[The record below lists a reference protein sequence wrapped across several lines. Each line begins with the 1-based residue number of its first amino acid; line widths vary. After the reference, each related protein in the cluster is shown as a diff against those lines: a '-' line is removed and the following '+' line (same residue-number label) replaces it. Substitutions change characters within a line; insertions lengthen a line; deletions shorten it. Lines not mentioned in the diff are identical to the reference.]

1 MSAWHPRVLDVLQGS
16 NMSDRQKKIDNCRDV
31 LKLAL
36 EGSNLAALRAILRRL
51 SAFLLSRDELEP
63 VLGFLRKTSFAGAAW
78 PSNYN
83 LVDELYEWVLC
94 VNLEHGWTLEVA
106 EQRLPMNVWI
116 VHGCRGK
123 K

>member
-1 MSAWHPRVLDVLQGS
+1 
-16 NMSDRQKKIDNCRDV
+16 MSDRQKKIDACRDA
-31 LKLAL
+31 LKLVL

-63 VLGFLRKTSFAGAAW
+63 VLVFLKKTTFAGTAW

-83 LVDELYEWVLC
+83 LVDELYEWVFC
-94 VNLEHGWTLEVA
+94 VNLEQGWGLEIA
-106 EQRLPMNVWI
+106 EQRLPMNVWV